1 MKILTWENLK
11 HCSPPSCADIVV
23 TSLYSIR
30 IRRQFFCGVELERF
44 EWALIGHFFWS
55 GDFNLEENKKI
66 ELHIKSQLAVG
77 RTRPE
82 KPARLESDPTFSK
95 KSNWTDMTRS
105 KTDPISDQIAS
116 NPTQNQHTINKLI
129 LKLVGPNPSITRP
142 DSTRDILEGQTD
154 DSISPTEPDPP
165 TRFVTCNYNIY
176 FKFSMERWRYIFKI
190 STN

>member
-1 MKILTWENLK
+1 MTCYRKICIDSSIVSIFLSSFFVLKKFPMKILTWENLK

-82 KPARLESDPTFSK
+82 KPARVDSYPTRHFP
-95 KSNWTDMTRS
+95 KSQINLTWPNLIQNWPNPRS
-105 KTDPISDQIAS
+105 NSIQS
-116 NPTQNQHTINKLI
+116 NSNQHTIKKMI
-129 LKLVGPNPSITRP
+129 LKLARPKPSITQPNPITRP
-142 DSTRDILEGQTD
+142 
-154 DSISPTEPDPP
+154 EP
-165 TRFVTCNYNIY
+165 
-176 FKFSMERWRYIFKI
+176 RY
-190 STN
+190 SRSSN

>member
-1 MKILTWENLK
+1 MTCYRKICIDSSIVSIFLSSFFVLKKFPMKILTWENLK

-30 IRRQFFCGVELERF
+30 IRRQFFCCVELERF

-82 KPARLESDPTFSK
+82 KPARVDSYPTRHFP
-95 KSNWTDMTRS
+95 KSQINLTWPNLIQNW
-105 KTDPISDQIAS
+105 PNQISNSIQS
-116 NPTQNQHTINKLI
+116 NSNQHTIKKI
-129 LKLVGPNPSITRP
+129 DFEIGPTQTVHHPTQP
-142 DSTRDILEGQTD
+142 DH
-154 DSISPTEPDPP
+154 P
-165 TRFVTCNYNIY
+165 TRT
-176 FKFSMERWRYIFKI
+176 EIF
-190 STN
+190 